1 MRPSK
6 QRQNEDLELVI
17 AAMRKNGFESYD
29 EKLNPFTE
37 GVRKER
43 FERYYHREHKRFLRV
58 DAAWEDLCEVY
69 GFPYK
74 TPQINL

>member
-6 QRQNEDLELVI
+6 QRQKEDLELVI
-17 AAMRKNGFESYD
+17 AAMRKNNFQPYE

-43 FERYYHREHKRFLRV
+43 FERYYHREHRSFIIADNNWK
-58 DAAWEDLCEVY
+58 DLCEVY
-69 GFPYK
+69 GYPYE
-74 TPQINL
+74 TPKL